1 MAAFN
6 QNSSKNRRQ
15 KGPLA
20 ALPPSHPND
29 ESRTTRRLAPI
40 STSCQTL
47 DQWRCHLGVSETGHV
62 YVYIRRP
69 LPSFGLGGAAPGITV
84 GVQHG
89 PVPALSFSMAPSK
102 LQKLQNRS
110 RPRKNMFTAIRC
122 FHGHSHCRLQFHVFH
137 GFHGHSTFFHGQM
150 HTFSRP
156 NLVFTAIS

>member
-29 ESRTTRRLAPI
+29 ESRTTCRLAPI

-47 DQWRCHLGVSETGHV
+47 DQWRCHLGVSETGHF

-84 GVQHG
+84 GVLHGHG
-89 PVPALSFSMAPSK
+89 PVPALCFSIAP
-102 LQKLQNRS
+102 
-110 RPRKNMFTAIRC
+110 
-122 FHGHSHCRLQFHVFH
+122 
-137 GFHGHSTFFHGQM
+137 
-150 HTFSRP
+150 
-156 NLVFTAIS
+156 